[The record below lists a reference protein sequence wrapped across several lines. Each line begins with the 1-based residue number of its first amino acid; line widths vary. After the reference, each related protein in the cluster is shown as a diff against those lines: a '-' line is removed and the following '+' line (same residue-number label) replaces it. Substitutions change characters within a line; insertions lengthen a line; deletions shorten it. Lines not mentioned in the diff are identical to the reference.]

1 MRNPENV
8 FHLAIPCK
16 DLDETQAFYV
26 DKLGC
31 QLARR
36 YADRVTFNFFG
47 DQLVCHLAP
56 DKIDQSPQIYP
67 RHFGITFRQ
76 KDDFENLV
84 QLAREGNLDFFQEP
98 TVRFAGKQ
106 EEHLTFFLKDPAN
119 NLLEVKYYHD
129 PKMMY

>member
-16 DLDETQAFYV
+16 DLDDTQSFYV

-36 YADRVTFNFFG
+36 YADRVTLNFFG

-56 DKIDQSPQIYP
+56 DKVDPSPEMYP
-67 RHFGITFRQ
+67 RHFGVTFKREE
-76 KDDFENLV
+76 DFEALLE
-84 QLAREGNLDFFQEP
+84 LARKRKLEFFQEL
-98 TVRFAGKQ
+98 TVRFAGKT
-106 EEHLTFFLKDPAN
+106 EEHLTFFLKDPSN
-119 NLLEVKYYHD
+119 NLIEVKYYKE
-129 PKMMY
+129 PTMMY